1 MIMTRDKFDFECS
14 MLSIDPAIALENEN
28 VRKALLSQDDSA
40 IIDALE
46 NNF

>member
-1 MIMTRDKFDFECS
+1 MTRDKFDFECS
-14 MLSIDPAIALENEN
+14 ILSIDPAIALENDN
-28 VRKALLSQDDSA
+28 VVKALQSNDDLT